1 MASSYVPVDTYK
13 PIAAL
18 NDEEPVDIITTQKK
32 NKKEN
37 EETRA
42 RKVLNIIKKHKR
54 KNG

>member
-32 NKKEN
+32 NKKN
-37 EETRA
+37 A
-42 RKVLNIIKKHKR
+42 RGSEVFSISSTNKCSERHST
-54 KNG
+54 